1 MKRLPKATPKENQ
14 TNQQQQASEANRRVQ
29 FTKHV
34 EELTSFKRNKQSKQ
48 RPGNSSTTSREE
60 LQSTAHRYDKRF
72 RDLVEEVNTKRSL
85 GYKIIED
92 SDRPNKLK
100 VIYQKT
106 VHLLEEEIPK
116 QLQRRN
122 KLVPYQANF
131 VEEHLKEARKCKAS
145 LDYHWLS
152 YISQGTQPE
161 MNAEQNNA
169 TQAVNDSESNNYQT
183 DNPVAQTVQNG
194 ATASGQETE
203 NVSETSSA
211 KQRREERMKKFDI
224 EFETKMR
231 LEQARFERRKLELEM
246 QMKELE
252 TKHRLLEEE
261 RELERKV
268 KRTALENDDAR
279 SQSTGARDKSP
290 FNWTPKKRDVSD
302 WASRIDNLLT
312 PDRSTARFEVTPD
325 VNRQSHFSRYRSS
338 RDRSSSVED
347 RDVSP
352 RAGLIRYNTGYSGSS
367 SLPKLKLNNFD
378 GNPLE
383 WPEWSSMFI
392 ATVDQRPIPD
402 SEKMSHLK
410 TLLTGKARSAISGM
424 GYSGQ
429 FYGAAWSILE
439 RKFGRPHVII
449 DAQLESLR
457 KASQVKPHDSTG
469 LISFSVIV
477 SNFVNVLKEYKQIG
491 DLQSSS
497 TLYMAVDKLPQVLK
511 EKW

>member
-1 MKRLPKATPKENQ
+1 MKPLKRTGRCKVFLDFDRRAAVTFGPPTRTVEGKLLSNLMKRVPKAPPKENQ
-14 TNQQQQASEANRRVQ
+14 TNQQRNASEAERKLRVQ

-34 EELTSFKRNKQSKQ
+34 EELTSLKRNKQSKRQ
-48 RPGNSSTTSREE
+48 PGNPCTISREE

-100 VIYQKT
+100 VLYQQT

-131 VEEHLKEARKCKAS
+131 VEEHLKEARKRKAS
-145 LDYHWLS
+145 LDYHWLA
-152 YISQGTQPE
+152 YISKGTQPE
-161 MNAEQNNA
+161 MNAEQSNA
-169 TQAVNDSESNNYQT
+169 TQAVNDNESNNYHT

-203 NVSETSSA
+203 NASETSSA

-231 LEQARFERRKLELEM
+231 LEQARFEWRRLELEM

-252 TKHRLLEEE
+252 TKHQLLEEE

-279 SQSTGARDKSP
+279 SQSTSARDKSP

-312 PDRSTARFEVTPD
+312 PERSTARFEVTPE
-325 VNRQSHFSRYRSS
+325 VNRHSHFSQYRSS

-352 RAGLIRYNTGYSGSS
+352 RAGL
-367 SLPKLKLNNFD
+367 
-378 GNPLE
+378 
-383 WPEWSSMFI
+383 
-392 ATVDQRPIPD
+392 
-402 SEKMSHLK
+402 
-410 TLLTGKARSAISGM
+410 
-424 GYSGQ
+424 
-429 FYGAAWSILE
+429 
-439 RKFGRPHVII
+439 
-449 DAQLESLR
+449 LR
-457 KASQVKPHDSTG
+457 
-469 LISFSVIV
+469 
-477 SNFVNVLKEYKQIG
+477 
-491 DLQSSS
+491 
-497 TLYMAVDKLPQVLK
+497 
-511 EKW
+511 

>member
-1 MKRLPKATPKENQ
+1 MNIRTDLKPLKRTGRCKVFLDFDRRAAVTFGPPTRTVEGKLLSYLMKRLPKATPKENQ

-34 EELTSFKRNKQSKQ
+34 EELTSFKRNKQSKRQ
-48 RPGNSSTTSREE
+48 PGNPCTTSREE
-60 LQSTAHRYDKRF
+60 LQLAAQRYDKKF
-72 RDLVEEVNTKRSL
+72 QDLLEEVNTKTAI

-100 VIYQKT
+100 ALYQQT

-131 VEEHLKEARKCKAS
+131 VEEHLKEARKRKAS

-152 YISQGTQPE
+152 YISKGTQPE

-169 TQAVNDSESNNYQT
+169 TQAVNDSESHNNYPT
-183 DNPVAQTVQNG
+183 DSPVAQTVQNG

-231 LEQARFERRKLELEM
+231 IEQARFERRRLELEM

-252 TKHRLLEEE
+252 TKHQLLEEE
-261 RELERKV
+261 RELELKV

-290 FNWTPKKRDVSD
+290 FNWTPKKRDASD

-312 PDRSTARFEVTPD
+312 PDRSAARFEVTPE

-352 RAGLIRYNTGYSGSS
+352 RAGLI
-367 SLPKLKLNNFD
+367 
-378 GNPLE
+378 
-383 WPEWSSMFI
+383 
-392 ATVDQRPIPD
+392 
-402 SEKMSHLK
+402 
-410 TLLTGKARSAISGM
+410 
-424 GYSGQ
+424 
-429 FYGAAWSILE
+429 
-439 RKFGRPHVII
+439 
-449 DAQLESLR
+449 
-457 KASQVKPHDSTG
+457 
-469 LISFSVIV
+469 
-477 SNFVNVLKEYKQIG
+477 
-491 DLQSSS
+491 
-497 TLYMAVDKLPQVLK
+497 
-511 EKW
+511 